1 MNNLYFYQ
9 PQTIYTRLNDIFEE
23 NKKKEQ
29 EDFSQENF
37 TKPNLIGKVIEQS
50 MNSVRKEKKAKKNKL
65 NDEILKKRYVN
76 KDLVESWLGAIQTSR
91 YILYKIFL

>member
-23 NKKKEQ
+23 DKKKEK

-37 TKPNLIGKVIEQS
+37 IKPNLIGKVIEQNL
-50 MNSVRKEKKAKKNKL
+50 NSVNKEIKPKKNKL
-65 NDEILKKRYVN
+65 NEDILRKRYVN
-76 KDLVESWLGAIQTSR
+76 KDLVESWIGAIQTSR
-91 YILYKIFL
+91 